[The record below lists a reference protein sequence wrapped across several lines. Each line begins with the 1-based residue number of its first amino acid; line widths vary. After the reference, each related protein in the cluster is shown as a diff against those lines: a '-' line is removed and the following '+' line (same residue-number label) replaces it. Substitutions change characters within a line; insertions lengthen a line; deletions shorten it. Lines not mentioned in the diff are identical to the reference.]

1 MTYSLSIPGVLHDA
15 VHAACT
21 CACVIACGLACVLA
35 PLAVPATMSAQLLIT
50 EVHPTPAS
58 GEPEW
63 VECVNTG
70 GRPLRLVS
78 WMICDSRT
86 YASIADVTIP
96 AGGFAVLT
104 PDAEALAETRSIPAD
119 VVVIECQLPSLNNT
133 VDRVELRSS
142 DSSIVDSVTYDMR
155 RHVRGRSIERC
166 GEWVDGTV
174 TYRSSWSASQ
184 RRDSASCGTL
194 NSCVLLPQ
202 DVRVMPLQ
210 VLDSSI
216 TVSMRNAGL
225 LTSAARRF
233 VIEIGADRRRGEIP
247 PLEPGRS
254 SEITIDHLDL
264 GRADTVRTIVLRVT
278 INAGDDRPENDTLEV
293 SITAA
298 PLGPGITITEM
309 MAEPD
314 DHQTEYVEIWNGT
327 PRPLDVAGWTLEDAS
342 GRRCV
347 ILPPALILPSAYMA
361 VSVDTA
367 LRHMQGVG
375 YWTLMRPAMNINAT
389 SDAVTLRTPEGLVV
403 ERVTYDDDAHVAILT
418 TRGRSLERRAPW
430 TSSGGLAAWTTC
442 VHPSGGTPG
451 GPNSVGLPPP
461 VIVGMRSWPDPCSAV
476 MSSAFYP
483 CVITW
488 EQPIEQGIGRMR
500 IFRLDGIQVAELLNG
515 EVIGRTGSAV
525 WDMRDA
531 TTGAAVSVGTY
542 VAVLECTALSTTDH
556 HVERCLVNVGQS
568 DLPPMKR

>member
-1 MTYSLSIPGVLHDA
+1 MKSPLRIPVLLHDA
-15 VHAACT
+15 VHAVCM
-21 CACVIACGLACVLA
+21 CACVLA
-35 PLAVPATMSAQLLIT
+35 LLAVPAESMAQLLIT

-70 GRPLRLVS
+70 ARPLRLVS

-86 YASIADVTIP
+86 CASLADVTIP

-104 PDAEALAETRSIPAD
+104 PDAEALAETRSVPAD
-119 VVVIECQLPSLNNT
+119 AVVIECRLPSLNNT

-142 DSSIVDSVTYDMR
+142 DSSIVDSVTYDTR
-155 RHVRGRSIERC
+155 RHERGRSIERC

-174 TYRSSWSASQ
+174 TYRSLWSASQ
-184 RRDSASCGTL
+184 RRDSASCGML
-194 NSCVLLPQ
+194 NSCVLLPR
-202 DVRVMPLQ
+202 DVRVMPLL

-216 TVSMRNAGL
+216 TISLHNSGL
-225 LTSAARRF
+225 MTSAARRF
-233 VIEIGADRRRGEIP
+233 VIDVGADRLRGEIP

-254 SEITIDHLDL
+254 SEITIDRLDL
-264 GRADTVRTIVLRVT
+264 GLTDTVRTILLRVA
-278 INAGDDRPENDTLEV
+278 INASDDRPENDTLETR
-293 SITAA
+293 ITAA
-298 PLGPGITITEM
+298 PLGPAITITEM

-314 DHQTEYVEIWNGT
+314 DHQPEYVELWNGT

-347 ILPPALILPSAYMA
+347 ILPPATILPSAYMA
-361 VSVDTA
+361 VSTDTA
-367 LRHMQGVG
+367 LRRMQGVG

-389 SDAVTLRTPEGLVV
+389 ADTVTLRTPEGLVV
-403 ERVTYDDDAHVAILT
+403 ERVAYDDDAHVAVLT

-430 TSSGGLAAWTTC
+430 SSAGGVVAWTTC

-451 GPNSVGLPPP
+451 RPNSVGLPPP

-476 MSSAFYP
+476 ASSAFHP

-488 EQPIEQGIGRMR
+488 EQPIEQGIGRLR
-500 IFRLDGIQVAELLNG
+500 IFRLDGMQVAELLNG
-515 EVIGRTGSAV
+515 EVIGRTGSAI
-525 WDMRDA
+525 WDLRDA

-556 HVERCLVNVGQS
+556 HVERCLVNIGQS
-568 DLPPMKR
+568 DLPPKKR